1 MKQWL
6 PYELHTHTFHSDGEH
21 SLRELA
27 NSAKELGLFGIAMT
41 DHNTMSP
48 LLEREQIQSE
58 TELSI
63 IRGMEWTTF
72 FGHMLAIGIVNY
84 VDWRDLG
91 VKDIH
96 RGIER
101 VHRQGGVV
109 GIAHPFRVG
118 SPLCTGCYWEYEITD
133 WKDIDYIEVWSY
145 TFPSIMNS
153 NQRAFQLWT
162 DMLNQ
167 GYRISGVCGRDWHVS
182 SKKVTEPIAVT
193 YLNLANSGALAPEHT
208 DLENAAVDALRNGSI
223 SVTMGPLLLC
233 TIQLDPSDPVFGIG
247 EEVRV
252 NGAADTAQVQVEV
265 DFTARE
271 EHWQLAD
278 QELRVVLMSNKGQIA
293 ELNVSRNAATAS
305 CWVEIKEL
313 IWLRAELHGAFH
325 NCITMIAFTNPIY
338 FAHHK

>member
-21 SLRELA
+21 SLLELA

-48 LLEREQIQSE
+48 LLERDQVELE
-58 TELSI
+58 TGLQI

-72 FGHMLAIGIVNY
+72 FGHMLAIGIVDY
-84 VDWRDLG
+84 LDWRDLG
-91 VKDIH
+91 IKDIH

-109 GIAHPFRVG
+109 GIAHPYRVG
-118 SPLCTGCYWEYEITD
+118 SPLCTGCYWEYEISD

-193 YLNLANSGALAPEHT
+193 YLSMETRESAAPEQL
-208 DLENAAVDALRNGSI
+208 DLEKAAVDALRDGTI
-223 SVTMGPLLLC
+223 SVTMGPLLQC
-233 TIQLDPSDPVFGIG
+233 SVQLDSTNRVYGIG
-247 EEVRV
+247 EEVHV
-252 NGAADTAQVQVEV
+252 VEVADTARVRVEV
-265 DFTARE
+265 DFSARA

-278 QELRVVLMSNKGQIA
+278 QELRVLLMSNKGQIA
-293 ELNVSRNAATAS
+293 ELNLSRNESAAV
-305 CWVEIKEL
+305 CGLRVEGL

-325 NCITMIAFTNPIY
+325 NSITMIAFTNPIY
-338 FAHHK
+338 FEQHQ